1 MNKIPQSSPCAW
13 QDCNDRPR
21 MRPGVQVIYCKMTAN
36 VEMAMDVVT
45 VEGTK
50 NETVS
55 FPALRDQQ
63 LGDSEQVRKIII
75 PQNRLTP
82 LRDAWMKIYTPVVQH
97 MKLQIR
103 FSPKSRTVELRNCAL
118 TTETASLQK
127 SADFV
132 RAFALGFSVDDALV
146 LLRLDDMYVDS
157 FEVKDVK
164 TLNGDH
170 LARAIG
176 RLAGRNGKTKNTIEN
191 TSRTRIVLADSKI
204 HILGSYRNIRVA
216 KDALVSLILGST
228 PGTVYTRLRNVAAR
242 LAERRF

>member
-1 MNKIPQSSPCAW
+1 
-13 QDCNDRPR
+13 
-21 MRPGVQVIYCKMTAN
+21 MTDNIA
-36 VEMAMDVVT
+36 EPSQ
-45 VEGTK
+45 
-50 NETVS
+50 VS
-55 FPALRDQQ
+55 FPALKNQALCDSDQM
-63 LGDSEQVRKIII
+63 RKVLI

-82 LRDAWMKIYTPVVQH
+82 LRDSWLKIFTPLVEH

-103 FSPKSRTVELRNCAL
+103 FNPKTRAVEMRNSPSSLDNGA
-118 TTETASLQK
+118 LQK
-127 SADFV
+127 GADFV

-164 TLNGDH
+164 TLHGDH
-170 LARAIG
+170 LSRAIG

-228 PGTVYTRLRNVAAR
+228 PGTVYTRLRNIAGR